1 MRLCRDFS
9 FNPDVAADVG
19 VQEAAVLDVIARWI
33 VTNANSGRT
42 QLRKD
47 GRWWTFGSI
56 KQWGEQIYFLSD
68 SQIRHSIDKLID
80 RGYLIRGYYNTN
92 TYNRT
97 SWYAMTD
104 KTEGLYIA
112 RNKAIETRKK
122 RNGEETRI
130 EHKPAAKTLVTLP
143 DGVQDIL
150 DHYKTVT
157 AFKQPSRVT
166 VKLAELIADKVQEH
180 GVDTVKAVID
190 RAAAD
195 SFYTQTWTTM
205 TIIDFFS
212 PSKKTDENGEPLDGP
227 FDRIVADVERDKR
240 RQAEQTKAAA
250 EARQAADTSIRTL
263 ADAIGFLTI
272 QGIYDPTDGY
282 IDRDAYAQ
290 AAKDFPE
297 EIRKEIEAR
306 YINN

>member
-1 MRLCRDFS
+1 MILRRDFS
-9 FNPDVAADVG
+9 FNPDVASDVG
-19 VQEAAVLDVIARWI
+19 VQEAAVLDIIARWI

-47 GRWWTFGSI
+47 GRWWTFGSV
-56 KQWGEQIYFLSD
+56 KQWGEQIPFLTE
-68 SQIRHSIDKLID
+68 SQIRHSIDRLIAKD
-80 RGYLIRGYYNTN
+80 YLIRGYYNSN
-92 TYNRT
+92 SYNRT

-104 KTEGLYIA
+104 KTEELYIA

-122 RNGEETRI
+122 KNGEETRI
-130 EHKPAAKTLVTLP
+130 EHKPAAKTPVTLP

-157 AFKQPSRVT
+157 AFKQPARIT

-195 SFYTQTWTTM
+195 SFYTTQWTTM

-212 PSKKTDENGEPLDGP
+212 PSKKTDENGEYLDGP
-227 FDRIVADVERDKR
+227 FDRIVADVERDQR
-240 RQAEQTKAAA
+240 RQAAQTQAA
-250 EARQAADTSIRTL
+250 EKARQAADTGIRTL
-263 ADAIGFLTI
+263 ADAIGYLTI
-272 QGIYDPTDGY
+272 HGIYDPTDGY
-282 IDRDAYAQ
+282 IDRDVYEQ
-290 AAKDFPE
+290 AAEKIPE
-297 EIRKEIEAR
+297 DVRKEIEEK
-306 YINN
+306 YLN